1 MALFGFGKKQK
12 EEGLPAACQ
21 CGGCTA
27 QKDACRQEQKEKD
40 CCGGAW
46 NIRVLGTGCAACHA
60 LLENTKKAVAQIG
73 LEATVEYVTDMGK
86 IAQYGVMQLTALV
99 VDGKTS
105 VVGKVLKPQEIAA
118 ILKKQNR

>member
-1 MALFGFGKKQK
+1 MTLFGFGKK
-12 EEGLPAACQ
+12 
-21 CGGCTA
+21 
-27 QKDACRQEQKEKD
+27 QKEKD

-46 NIRVLGTGCAACHA
+46 NIRVWGTGCAACHA